1 MTPKTARG
9 LLYAAASAAVIT
21 GGITAINRAATHDT
35 LTDVLIA
42 AGYTTAAYVSPDS
55 GASGASAARPVS
67 VDEALAWDA
76 YGSDGDP
83 LAWDAS
89 YLARYGMHSAQRH
102 GLPAMLRYCQES
114 YRIDTAALEALA
126 RRADNPLGLTDH
138 ARWTYDRDA
147 REDLRLLGRP
157 GAGCAG
163 LGWTNYL
170 VPLLLPSGGPTP
182 PPPPVPTPE
191 PPDPDPTPGPIT
203 WRYGWAV
210 RQVECDG
217 GQPNSLCLDLR
228 FSPEILST
236 GRSTVT
242 LN

>member
-1 MTPKTARG
+1 MTSTTARG
-9 LLYAAASAAVIT
+9 LLYAAAGAAAIT
-21 GGITAINRAATHDT
+21 GGIAINRAATHAT
-35 LTDVLIA
+35 LTEALIA
-42 AGYTTAAYVSPDS
+42 EGYTTAVYVSPDS
-55 GASGASAARPVS
+55 GAAGASAAQPVA

-76 YGSDGDP
+76 YGADGDP
-83 LAWDAS
+83 LAWDAA
-89 YLARYGMHSAQRH
+89 YLARYGMHSSQRY
-102 GLPAMLRYCQES
+102 GLPALLRYCPEA
-114 YRIDTAALEALA
+114 YRIDQAALQALV

-138 ARWTYDRDA
+138 TRWELDRDS

-163 LGWTNYL
+163 LAWTNYL
-170 VPLLLPSGGPTP
+170 VPLTLPSGGPTP
-182 PPPPVPTPE
+182 PPPPTPTPE

-217 GQPNSLCLDLR
+217 GQPNSLCLDVR

-236 GRSTVT
+236 GRSTVE

>member
-1 MTPKTARG
+1 MTPKTARNLIG
-9 LLYAAASAAVIT
+9 GIAAAGAIT
-21 GGITAINRAATHDT
+21 GGIAINRAATHDT

-83 LAWDAS
+83 LAWDAA

-138 ARWTYDRDA
+138 TRWTYDRDA

-157 GAGCAG
+157 GVGCAG

-182 PPPPVPTPE
+182 PPPPTPTPE
-191 PPDPDPTPGPIT
+191 PPPPVDPPPPT
-203 WRYGWAV
+203 WRYGWSV

-217 GQPNSLCLDLR
+217 GAPNSLCLDLR
-228 FSPEILST
+228 FSPSVIST
-236 GRSTVT
+236 GAVSVEVT
-242 LN
+242 P